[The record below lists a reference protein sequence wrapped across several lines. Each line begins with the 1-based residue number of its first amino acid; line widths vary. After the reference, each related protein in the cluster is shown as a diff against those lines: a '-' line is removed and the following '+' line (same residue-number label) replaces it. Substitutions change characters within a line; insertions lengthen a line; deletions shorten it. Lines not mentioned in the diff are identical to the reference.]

1 MLVGLETPETRKDS
15 AAMAVSETVRS
26 GRGFM
31 RQIVVAMLLL
41 AACAAHGGV
50 SAQNSPAPAPAL
62 APAIAYTLDPAHTQV
77 SFSVERFGYSRVYR
91 FFDDITGEVMLDPA
105 HPERSSVRAT
115 IPIASL
121 DTGNAERDG
130 FLRGQFWL
138 KGDSFPTMEF
148 RSTSVRYVGGQQAEV
163 TGELTLAGVSAP
175 ATMMVTLNN
184 QGVDPHTRRQAAG
197 FSATGVLQRST
208 FGIRTAPPIGNEVR
222 FSIEAFAL
230 SGDPANP

>member
-1 MLVGLETPETRKDS
+1 
-15 AAMAVSETVRS
+15 
-26 GRGFM
+26 M
-31 RQIVVAMLLL
+31 RQIVIAVILL
-41 AACAAHGGV
+41 AACAAPGGV
-50 SAQNSPAPAPAL
+50 SAQSGPRVEPAL
-62 APAIAYTLDPAHTQV
+62 VPAVVYALDPVHTQV
-77 SFSVERFGYSRVYR
+77 SFSVERFGFSRVYG

-105 HPERSSVRAT
+105 HPERSSVHAT

-138 KGDSFPTMEF
+138 KSDSFPTMEF
-148 RSTSVRYVGGQQAEV
+148 RSTSVRHVGAQQAEV

-175 ATMMVTLNN
+175 VTMMVTLNN

-197 FSATGVLQRST
+197 FSASGTLMRSV

-230 SGDPANP
+230 SGDPAAAPAQPPAR

>member
-1 MLVGLETPETRKDS
+1 
-15 AAMAVSETVRS
+15 
-26 GRGFM
+26 M
-31 RQIVVAMLLL
+31 RQAVIAILLL
-41 AACAAHGGV
+41 AACAAPGGV
-50 SAQNSPAPAPAL
+50 SAQSGPNPQLAPAPAVL
-62 APAIAYTLDPAHTQV
+62 YSLDPAHTQV
-77 SFSVERFGYSRVYR
+77 SFSVERFGFSRVFG
-91 FFDDITGEVMLDPA
+91 FFDDITGEVMLDPSN
-105 HPERSSVRAT
+105 PEHSSVHAI

-138 KGDSFPTMEF
+138 KGDAFPTMEF
-148 RSTSVRYVGGQQAEV
+148 RSTSVRYIGAQQVEV

-197 FSATGVLQRST
+197 FSATGTLQRST

-230 SGDPANP
+230 SGDPAAAPAP